1 MMYHLHSKC
10 SGIQLPAQCVVLRY
24 ITYLSSMMD
33 ANAVSVVCRDRRKRK
48 KHRLPRKHGMS
59 RPNEEPSWRLALQ
72 R

>member
-1 MMYHLHSKC
+1 M
-10 SGIQLPAQCVVLRY
+10 
-24 ITYLSSMMD
+24 SSMMN

-48 KHRLPRKHGMS
+48 KHMLPRKRGTS